1 MTTSETELSIG
12 VKINGKDVQL
22 PAQMTVSDY
31 LASRDLKERLV
42 VVELN
47 GTILNRIEF
56 PSTVISAG
64 DQIEIVHFVGGG

>member
-1 MTTSETELSIG
+1 MTDKTVG
-12 VKINGKDVQL
+12 VKINGKEVQL
-22 PAQMTVSDY
+22 SVQMTVSDY

-47 GTILNRIEF
+47 DTILNRSEF
-56 PSTVISAG
+56 SSTIISAG